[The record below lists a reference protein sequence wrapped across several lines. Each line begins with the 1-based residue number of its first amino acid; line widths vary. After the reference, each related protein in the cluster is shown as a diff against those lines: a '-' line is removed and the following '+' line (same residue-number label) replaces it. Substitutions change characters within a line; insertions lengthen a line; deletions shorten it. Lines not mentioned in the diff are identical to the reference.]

1 MNEETEAIVNKVL
14 KLIELWEDD
23 GNCRANALELQM
35 KLTILKLMVGIDKFD
50 QLPAFVRVLKEVT
63 DFIADDDKRKAE
75 FAIARTEI
83 KQSIDAMKEV
93 VA

>member
-50 QLPAFVRVLKEVT
+50 QLPAFVRVLKDVT
-63 DFIADDDKRKAE
+63 DFIAADDKRKAE
-75 FAIARTEI
+75 FAIARIEAREA
-83 KQSIDAMKEV
+83 IDSMKE
-93 VA
+93 ALA